1 MSGLVWV
8 PFDPADLG
16 EVPAGLRFETIDPT
30 KDDIPASVADVEI
43 YVPPYHM
50 HPSVADV
57 LPRMTSLRVVQTLSA
72 GVDAIRAHVPE
83 GVLLCNGRSI
93 HETSTAEL
101 TVALTLASLRELPR
115 FVRQQDRGEWH
126 RGFTQSLADKRVL
139 IVGYGAIGVAI
150 ESRLAPFECDVV
162 RVARTPREG
171 VHAVAE
177 LPDLLPHADVVVL
190 IVPLTGETRGLV
202 DAGFLA
208 RMKPGALLVN
218 MARGP
223 VVDTAALLEALHAH
237 RIRAALDVVDPE
249 PLPAGHPLWHAPGVL
264 ITPHNGGASS
274 AMWPR
279 AMRLVR
285 EQLARYVAGE
295 PLVNVMEGAY

>member
-8 PFDPADLG
+8 PFDPAELG

-30 KDDIPASVADVEI
+30 RDDVPASVADVEI

-50 HPSVADV
+50 RPGVADV
-57 LPRMTSLRVVQTLSA
+57 LPRMTSLRVIQTLSA

-83 GVLLCNGRSI
+83 GVLLCNGRGI

-101 TVALTLASLRELPR
+101 AVALTLASLRELPR

-126 RGFTQSLADKRVL
+126 RGFTESLADKRVL

-150 ESRLAPFECDVV
+150 ESRLVPFECEVV
-162 RVARTPREG
+162 RVARTARDG

-177 LPDLLPHADVVVL
+177 LPALLPDADVVVL
-190 IVPLTGETRGLV
+190 IVPLTDATRGLV

-208 RMKPGALLVN
+208 RMKQGALLVN
-218 MARGP
+218 MARGA

-237 RIRAALDVVDPE
+237 RVRAALDVVDPE
-249 PLPAGHPLWHAPGVL
+249 PLPAEHPLWHAPGVL

-274 AMWPR
+274 AMRPR

-295 PLVNVMEGAY
+295 PLANVMTGAY